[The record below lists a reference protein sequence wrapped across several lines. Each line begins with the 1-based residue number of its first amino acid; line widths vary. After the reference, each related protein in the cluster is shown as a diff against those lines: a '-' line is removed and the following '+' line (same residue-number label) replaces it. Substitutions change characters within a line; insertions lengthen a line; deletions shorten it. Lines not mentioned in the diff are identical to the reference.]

1 MILTYPGNELI
12 FVGVISIDGKSIAEF
27 KVEFSSTF
35 PLMIFDL
42 KFSPL
47 LLKFN
52 VTNWLIFKRFY
63 ECAQILID
71 PNSRDIINYSGMEI
85 HTW

>member
-1 MILTYPGNELI
+1 
-12 FVGVISIDGKSIAEF
+12 
-27 KVEFSSTF
+27 
-35 PLMIFDL
+35 LMIFDL